1 MDCSLASPLSMEFS
15 RQEYWSGF
23 PFPSPGNLPESG
35 IEPGSPALEAES
47 LPTELLEKP
56 QKDKKRDKR
65 LRDGD
70 LSWGGSHEGGT
81 VSKQQETLS
90 LSGLS
95 GVLESQKAT

>member
-1 MDCSLASPLSMEFS
+1 MGCHSLL
-15 RQEYWSGF
+15 Q
-23 PFPSPGNLPESG
+23 G
-35 IEPGSPALEAES
+35 IFNPGSPALQAES
-47 LPTELLEKP
+47 LPTEILEKP

-81 VSKQQETLS
+81 ISKQQETLS